1 MSSSWDLP
9 VDCDML
15 RKEEGKVAADAQP
28 SAAFCGVYET
38 SWTAD
43 VGVVADAEGP
53 NSPDS
58 PKSVTLAESLCAV
71 GNGVIGD
78 DFGGKG
84 GYLNEK
90 HA

>member
-1 MSSSWDLP
+1 
-9 VDCDML
+9 ML

-38 SWTAD
+38 SWIAD

-53 NSPDS
+53 KFPDS

-71 GNGVIGD
+71 GNEVIGG

>member
-38 SWTAD
+38 SWIAD
-43 VGVVADAEGP
+43 VGVFADAEGP
-53 NSPDS
+53 KSPDS

-71 GNGVIGD
+71 GNGVID
-78 DFGGKG
+78 NDFGGKG